1 MTTATTVLSNRTAEP
16 RTGPSLEELV
26 DRVIEAL
33 FGSDEP
39 EVLPRQRMARSLH
52 DARRMRKSGDLNG
65 ALALFASVD
74 TATAEA
80 KEARWAYA
88 EWLDVAR
95 RRFGGDG
102 ALVYSTGV
110 GRAAAL
116 APRDDNGTLEVL
128 AVLGMRWN
136 PGAVV
141 SRRSLRGLKPLRG
154 GGS

>member
-1 MTTATTVLSNRTAEP
+1 MTTAVLTNQTPAMQP
-16 RTGPSLEELV
+16 RPSLDELV

-39 EVLPRQRMARSLH
+39 ETTPKSVARSVH
-52 DARRMRKSGDLNG
+52 DARRLRQTGDLDG

-74 TATAEA
+74 IATAEA

-95 RRFGGDG
+95 RFCGHG

-116 APRDDNGTLEVL
+116 APRGDGTLEVL

-136 PGAVV
+136 PGTVV
-141 SRRSLRGLKPLRG
+141 SRRSLRGLKPLQRG
-154 GGS
+154 VA